1 MSRTVHHVRLRHR
14 VHPDQRHSQSLSLS
28 RDTGHRIT
36 ELRYSAEEL
45 ARARRERRRPV
56 PDPLVRVFRSYT
68 FPRSLNEQI
77 AGPYESRA
85 RAALSVFRS
94 TARNR
99 LRAAPPGALLAVAD
113 DLDHPP
119 TRHRHQDVWN
129 G

>member
-14 VHPDQRHSQSLSLS
+14 VHPDQRPSQRLGLG
-28 RDTGHRIT
+28 RDTGHRLT
-36 ELRYSAEEL
+36 ELRYSAREL
-45 ARARRERRRPV
+45 ARARHERRRPL
-56 PDPLVRVFRSYT
+56 PDPLVRAFRSYT
-68 FPRSLNEQI
+68 FPRSLNERI

-94 TARNR
+94 TARNH
-99 LRAAPPGALLAVAD
+99 LRAAPPGALLAAAEE
-113 DLDHPP
+113 LDHPP

>member
-14 VHPDQRHSQSLSLS
+14 VRPDDRPSQRWGWS
-28 RDTGHRIT
+28 TGHRLG
-36 ELRYSAEEL
+36 ELRYSAREL

-56 PDPLVRVFRSYT
+56 PVPLVCAFRSYT
-68 FPRSLNEQI
+68 FPRSLNARI
-77 AGPYESRA
+77 DGPYESRA

-99 LRAAPPGALLAVAD
+99 LRAAPPGALLSAAE

-119 TRHRHQDVWN
+119 TRHRHQNVWDC
-129 G
+129 

>member
-14 VHPDQRHSQSLSLS
+14 VRPDDRPSQRRGWS
-28 RDTGHRIT
+28 TGHRLD
-36 ELRYSAEEL
+36 ELRYSARES
-45 ARARRERRRPV
+45 ARARREGRRPV
-56 PDPLVRVFRSYT
+56 PVPLVCAFRSYT
-68 FPRSLNEQI
+68 FPRSLNSPI
-77 AGPYESRA
+77 GGPYESRA

-99 LRAAPPGALLAVAD
+99 LRAAPPGALLRAAEE
-113 DLDHPP
+113 LDHPP